1 MMFGPWPYSG
11 VYKNL
16 ASIINVQISKSEGVP
31 NLYLTIE
38 ANLFELVFRC
48 NLGHKIGLEI
58 ILRCSKVTLV

>member
-16 ASIINVQISKSEGVP
+16 DSIINVQISKSEGVP

-38 ANLFELVFRC
+38 ANFFELVFRC
-48 NLGHKIGLEI
+48 NLGNTIGL
-58 ILRCSKVTLV
+58 